1 MAIWSNKDKL
11 HAIQREYDS
20 AMVSYTAS
28 KVVTAASIIGVVA
41 SFLFM
46 KSEAVMFV
54 FVTIG
59 ATLYLFHCRDKL
71 KKAEYIMDDACM
83 SLFCKRYKQSSTD
96 LANHICKL

>member
-1 MAIWSNKDKL
+1 MAIWSKEKL
-11 HAIQREYDS
+11 HAIQLEYDS
-20 AMVSYTAS
+20 AMVNYTVS
-28 KVVTAASIIGVVA
+28 KVISAASIIGVA
-41 SFLFM
+41 MSFLFM

-59 ATLYLFHCRDKL
+59 AALYFFHCRDKL

-83 SLFCKRYKQSSTD
+83 SLFGKRYKQSSTD

>member
-1 MAIWSNKDKL
+1 MAIWNKEKL

-20 AMVSYTAS
+20 AMVSHTAS
-28 KVVTAASIIGVVA
+28 KVVAVASIIGVVA

-59 ATLYLFHCRDKL
+59 ATLYFFHCRDKL
-71 KKAEYIMDDACM
+71 KKAEYVI
-83 SLFCKRYKQSSTD
+83 Y
-96 LANHICKL
+96 

>member
-1 MAIWSNKDKL
+1 MAIWSKEKL

-28 KVVTAASIIGVVA
+28 KVVAVVSIIGVVA

-54 FVTIG
+54 FVAIG
-59 ATLYLFHCRDKL
+59 AALYLFYCRDKL
-71 KKAEYIMDDACM
+71 KKAEYVMDDACM
-83 SLFCKRYKQSSTD
+83 SLFGKRYKQSSTD
-96 LANHICKL
+96 LANHICNL

>member
-1 MAIWSNKDKL
+1 MAIWSKEKL

-28 KVVTAASIIGVVA
+28 KVVAVASIIGVVA

-46 KSEAVMFV
+46 KNEAIMFV

-59 ATLYLFHCRDKL
+59 AALYLFHCRDKL
-71 KKAEYIMDDACM
+71 KKAEYVMDDACM
-83 SLFCKRYKQSSTD
+83 SLFGKRYKQSSTD

>member
-71 KKAEYIMDDACM
+71 KK
-83 SLFCKRYKQSSTD
+83 S
-96 LANHICKL
+96 